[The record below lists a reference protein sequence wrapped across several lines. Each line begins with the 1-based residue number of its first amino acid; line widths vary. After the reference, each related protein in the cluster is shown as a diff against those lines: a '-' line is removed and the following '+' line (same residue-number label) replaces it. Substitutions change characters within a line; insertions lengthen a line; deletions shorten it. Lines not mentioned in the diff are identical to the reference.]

1 MSLFGTKSV
10 KSTLFHT
17 TIIAHFCIWHLQGQ
31 HKTPLNYH
39 ARRRYWRVSSP
50 IGKLE
55 FSNKETGVLQ

>member
-10 KSTLFHT
+10 KLTLFHT
-17 TIIAHFCIWHLQGQ
+17 TAIALLLQGQ
-31 HKTPLNYH
+31 HKTPLNSH